1 MAFVLPL
8 NLAFLGSVKNPR
20 IKFKIMNSIFD
31 YDVTQINAVIKNR
44 RSIYPKDYEKG
55 KIIPDEI
62 IWQIL
67 ENANRAPNH
76 KLTEPW
82 RFNVFS
88 GEGLKYF
95 AEMQAAIYKRY
106 AGNFSNEGRY
116 QKLLEYPLLA
126 SHIISIGMKRNE
138 KNILPE
144 IEEIEA
150 VACAVQNMFLTVTAY
165 GLGSYWTTA
174 GITYFKEAKEYFGL
188 SENDRLLGFF
198 YLGYTTKLFT
208 LLSKRTPI
216 ETKVQWIKDFR
227 SFKL

>member
-1 MAFVLPL
+1 M
-8 NLAFLGSVKNPR
+8 ST
-20 IKFKIMNSIFD
+20 IFD
-31 YDVTQINAVIKNR
+31 YDIEQINAVIKNR

-55 KIIPDEI
+55 KVIPDKI

-76 KLTEPW
+76 KQTEPW
-82 RFNVFS
+82 RFSVFS

-95 AEMQAAIYKRY
+95 AEMQAAIYKQY
-106 AGNFSNEGRY
+106 SGSSYNEGRY
-116 QKLLEYPLLA
+116 QKLLEYPLLS

-144 IEEIEA
+144 VEEIEA

-174 GITYFKEAKEYFGL
+174 GVTYFKEAKEYFGL

-198 YLGYTTKLFT
+198 YISYVAKSFT
-208 LLSKRTPI
+208 SPTKRTPI
-216 ETKVQWIKDFR
+216 EAKVRWIDKPSDFQTYKYESR
-227 SFKL
+227 